1 MEREGTKKQNMPP
14 FHNPRPS
21 RRAFLTGATA
31 FLALLSA
38 STAMTRSVFAAPPMS
53 GAFDFESFTARMR
66 DIAAQPYQTPALI
79 QSEVYENLNYDGH
92 RRVQFDTKKARWLGD
107 EHGFQIQAF
116 PPGWLFKEPVTVY
129 EITEGDS
136 HPFAFDSSDFIY
148 HFDDK
153 AEREAIET
161 AEFPG
166 IAGFRVNYPI
176 NTPELADEL
185 VAFLGASYFRALGRG
200 NIYGSSARG
209 LLINSW
215 RDGPEE
221 FPRFSEFYLERPRG
235 DGPMTLYA
243 ALESPSVTGAYR
255 FVISPANPEQQETVM
270 DVTARLFF
278 RKDIAEVGIA
288 PLTSMFLY
296 AETNRSDF
304 DDFRPQVHD
313 CSGLVVEPEAGLPMW
328 RQLNNNPSL
337 GNSFFWDANM
347 KAFGLYQRNRDFESY
362 QDAGAHY
369 ERRPSMRVEPTGNW
383 GQGQVRLIEIP
394 SRSETDDNIAAFW
407 IPNEAPKAGEA
418 REYGYRLIWG
428 DLLPKD
434 DAELAH
440 VVETR
445 IGQGGVSGVEN
456 AVTLR
461 KFVIDFAGGRLPD
474 LSPDTL
480 FEVDASVSAGEITS
494 SAFFPIEA
502 NGLWRLVLDVET
514 VGQNLIEL
522 KASIG
527 AGGEPLTE
535 AWLYQWRGVPA

>member
-14 FHNPRPS
+14 LQTNTIS
-21 RRAFLTGATA
+21 RRTLLSGAVAFA
-31 FLALLSA
+31 ALLST
-38 STAMTRSVFAAPPMS
+38 TAMTRQSVAATPVS

-66 DIAAQPYQTPALI
+66 DMAAQPYQNPELI
-79 QSEVYENLNYDGH
+79 QSPVYEALDYDGH

-107 EHGFQIQAF
+107 DHGFQIQAF
-116 PPGWLFKEPVTVY
+116 PPGWLFKETVSVY
-129 EITEGDS
+129 EITSGDS
-136 HPFAFDSSDFIY
+136 HPFAFDTEDFIY

-153 AEREAIET
+153 AERDAIES
-161 AEFPG
+161 AAFPG
-166 IAGFRVNYPI
+166 IAGFRINYPM
-176 NTPELADEL
+176 NKPDVADEL
-185 VAFLGASYFRALGRG
+185 VAYLGASYFRALGRG

-221 FPRFSEFYLERPRG
+221 FPRFSEFYLERPTG
-235 DGPMTLYA
+235 PGPMTLYA
-243 ALESPSVTGAYR
+243 ALESHSVTGAYR
-255 FVISPANPEQQETVM
+255 FVISPADADQQETVM

-278 RKDIAEVGIA
+278 REDVAEVGIA
-288 PLTSMFLY
+288 PLTSMFLF
-296 AETNRSDF
+296 ADTNRSDF

-313 CSGLVVEPEAGLPMW
+313 CSGLVFEPEAGLPMW
-328 RQLNNNPSL
+328 RQLNNSPIL
-337 GNSFFWDANM
+337 GNSYFWDANM
-347 KAFGLYQRNRDFESY
+347 KAFGLYQRNRNFEDY

-369 ERRPSMRVEPTGNW
+369 ERRPSMRVEPTGDW

-394 SRSETDDNIAAFW
+394 ARSETDDNIAAFW
-407 IPNEAPKAGEA
+407 IPKDAPKAGEA

-428 DLLPKD
+428 DLVASD
-434 DAELAH
+434 EADLAH

-456 AVTLR
+456 AASLR

-480 FEVDASVSAGEITS
+480 FDVNASVSAGEIIGL
-494 SAFFPIEA
+494 AFSQIEA

-514 VGQNLIEL
+514 IGESLIEL
-522 KASIG
+522 KASIS

-535 AWLYQWRGVPA
+535 AWLYQWRGEQA